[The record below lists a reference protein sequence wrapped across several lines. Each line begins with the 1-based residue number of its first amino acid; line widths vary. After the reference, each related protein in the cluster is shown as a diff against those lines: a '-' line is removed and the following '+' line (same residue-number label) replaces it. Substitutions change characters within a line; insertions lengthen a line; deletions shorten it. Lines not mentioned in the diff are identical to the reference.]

1 MGDRQDVTVDMWD
14 YTGLFNL
21 YDSYD
26 SDKGG
31 INTTQFINVLMGIT
45 TAVAL
50 SYWLSSTI
58 PGLDMAVALLLLST
72 PMVNK
77 WFVLLCVAQLLY
89 RGRSAP
95 PTQRTKRIPKY
106 L

>member
-1 MGDRQDVTVDMWD
+1 MGNRESVTLDLWNYGHLLD
-14 YTGLFNL
+14 FYGSYNSADGL
-21 YDSYD
+21 DTM
-26 SDKGG
+26 K
-31 INTTQFINVLMGIT
+31 FINVLMGIT

-58 PGLDMAVALLLLST
+58 PGLDMVVALLLLAT
-72 PMVNK
+72 PMVNLG
-77 WFVLLCVAQLLY
+77 FILLCVAQLLY